1 MAETQ
6 LLRILGMGQLY
17 DGERNPRLV
26 VNCIS
31 VMDVIWQYM
40 KENIFAFFNLKK
52 KKKTALS
59 YDSSFTY
66 SCYKFT
72 KLLNIN
78 IAHNYF
84 KSYEQYVKESFLYK

>member
-52 KKKTALS
+52 QKKKLHCLMIQVLRIHAT
-59 YDSSFTY
+59 SSQN
-66 SCYKFT
+66 S
-72 KLLNIN
+72 
-78 IAHNYF
+78 
-84 KSYEQYVKESFLYK
+84 